1 MLCLVRLSIIILI
14 WPKLFDPHKKKLS
27 FLKLVTEWFFGD
39 RNINSKNKK
48 KKPRKL
54 IDILY
59 DIILNLNLRWNTFK
73 LSKLTL
79 WMETF
84 VKLYEKK
91 KSKKNPK
98 NKNKRKKQRIQNHYF
113 HLPK

>member
-91 KSKKNPK
+91 NPK
-98 NKNKRKKQRIQNHYF
+98 NKNKQKKKNQRIQNHYF